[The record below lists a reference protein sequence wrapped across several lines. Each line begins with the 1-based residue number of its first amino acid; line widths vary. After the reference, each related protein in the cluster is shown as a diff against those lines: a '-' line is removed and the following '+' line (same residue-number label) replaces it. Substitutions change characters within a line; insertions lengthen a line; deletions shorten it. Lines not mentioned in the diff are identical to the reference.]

1 MRTRSDI
8 PLFTAKKV
16 YISLTRKAKST
27 SGVGY
32 QLLTQNK
39 PHLCFLFN
47 LITPTKRVSPI

>member
-1 MRTRSDI
+1 MRTRSEF

-16 YISLTRKAKST
+16 YNSLSRKVKST